1 MKPIVQV
8 YWLRLALGIVA
19 AFLCAGFGI
28 ATNTIVNTGFQFN
41 TFMQGMAL
49 ALITYMVSY
58 YPLKSRFKT
67 KVQNPQK
74 LFTTGI
80 GVYLLSW
87 IVFWTLLYTAIAGSI

>member
-1 MKPIVQV
+1 MKPMEQV
-8 YWLRLALGIVA
+8 YWLRLALGVVA
-19 AFLCAGFGI
+19 AFLCVGFGM
-28 ATNTIVNTGFQFN
+28 ATNTISSTIFQFN
-41 TFMQGMAL
+41 TFMNGMAL

-67 KVQNPQK
+67 KVQNPRK

-87 IVFWTLLYTAIAGSI
+87 IVFWALLYTAIAGPV